1 MNQEQLESLKN
12 QILSDVTPLVL
23 ADTDN
28 TSRFDLLLR
37 IIKSGGGTGDIYNRA
52 YESAKQIQDR
62 DEQLDSLLA
71 LLDEVEF
78 DMTSVPTSVANVQ
91 SEDSPLQPVNG
102 GQEQNPE
109 QPL

>member
-78 DMTSVPTSVANVQ
+78 DITSAANVQ
-91 SEDSPLQPVNG
+91 SEDSTLQPVNG